1 MFDVQFVSFF
11 GHLAPNCDSKLM
23 KIFRLPQLT
32 DQHKELLAY
41 ILDNKGKLGLATFC
55 SAIVAAMTSFSAWLV
70 KPVVEDIFQSKDLQ
84 MLVVIPLA
92 VIGVFLV
99 KGIAAYG
106 SYYLLNLI
114 GQDIIRQLRNRLYD
128 HMQDLPLAFFQHEKT
143 GDLMSRITSDVGVIS
158 SMFTSAITGAIK
170 DFLSVVGLL
179 VVTFYMIPKLAVYTF
194 VILPIAA
201 LPIFHFGRKVRRTRL
216 GAQRAIADL
225 NAFLHETLVGIKI
238 IKAFNMQEYE
248 KKRFAAKSRRIFR
261 KEMKESKVR
270 AMSSPFM
277 EILGGIG
284 IAFVIWYGGRHVID
298 GTYTFGAFMAFL
310 TAVGL
315 MYQPLKKISKT
326 NNSIQR
332 GLAAVER
339 IYEILEQKSDIIE
352 PASPVNIQPG
362 SHRISFQNVSFKY
375 DTQLVL
381 QNININVQ
389 AGEIVALVGM
399 SGGGKTSLVNLIP
412 RFYDVSHGAVI
423 IDDVDIR
430 NISIASLRRQI
441 AIVTQDPILF
451 NDTVRNNIAYGC
463 PHATEQ
469 EIIQAAEAAYADD
482 FINGLADGFN
492 TSIGELGG
500 RLSGGQKQRICI
512 ARAILKNSP
521 ILILDEATSSLDS
534 ESETL
539 VQKALGNLMQDRTT
553 FIIAHRLST
562 IGYAHRI
569 LVIVDGRIVEEG
581 LHEDLLNR
589 GGEYHKLYRM
599 QFAGDHPRV
608 GLSRGGDE
616 G

>member
-1 MFDVQFVSFF
+1 M
-11 GHLAPNCDSKLM
+11 KL
-23 KIFRLPQLT
+23 IRLPKLT
-32 DQHKELLAY
+32 DQHRELLAHV
-41 ILDNKGKLGLATFC
+41 LDNKGKLALATFC

-70 KPVVEDIFQSKDLQ
+70 KPVVEDIFQSKDMQ
-84 MLVVIPLA
+84 MLVFIPLA

-128 HMQDLPLAFFQHEKT
+128 HMQALPLAFFQHEKT
-143 GDLMSRITSDVGVIS
+143 GDLMSRITSDVAVIS

-170 DFLSVVGLL
+170 EFLSVVGLL
-179 VVTFYMIPKLAVYTF
+179 VVTFYMIPKLAIYTF

-201 LPIFHFGRKVRRTRL
+201 MPIFHFGRKVRRTRL

-238 IKAFNMQEYE
+238 VKAFNMQDYE
-248 KKRFAAKSRRIFR
+248 KKRFAVKSRRIFR
-261 KEMKESKVR
+261 KEMKESKIR
-270 AMSSPFM
+270 ALSSPFM
-277 EILGGIG
+277 EFLGGVG
-284 IAFVIWYGGRHVID
+284 IAFVIWYGGKHVIA

-315 MYQPLKKISKT
+315 MYQPLRKISKT

-352 PASPVNIQPG
+352 AALPVDIQPG
-362 SHRISFQNVSFKY
+362 PHRISFQNVSFKY
-375 DTQLVL
+375 DTRPVL
-381 QNININVQ
+381 QNINISVQ

-412 RFYDVSHGAVI
+412 RFYDVSNGSVL

-430 NISIASLRRQI
+430 NVSVASLRRQI

-463 PHATEQ
+463 PNATEQ
-469 EIIQAAEAAYADD
+469 EIIQAAKAAYADE
-482 FINGLADGFN
+482 FINELADGFN

-534 ESETL
+534 ESEIL
-539 VQKALGNLMQDRTT
+539 VQKALGNLMRGRTT

-569 LVIVDGRIVEEG
+569 LVLVEGRIVEEG

-589 GGEYHKLYRM
+589 RGEYYKLYRM
-599 QFAGDHPRV
+599 QYGNNHPADRPAAG
-608 GLSRGGDE
+608 RG
-616 G
+616 